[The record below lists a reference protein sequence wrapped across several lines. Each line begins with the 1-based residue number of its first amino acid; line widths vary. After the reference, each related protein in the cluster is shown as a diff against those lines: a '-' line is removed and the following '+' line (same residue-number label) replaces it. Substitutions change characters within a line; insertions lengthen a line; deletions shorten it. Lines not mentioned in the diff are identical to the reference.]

1 MVGTLFI
8 GAALMEA
15 CGAAKLVGMT
25 PRFEAKCTYGSAD
38 RFLPRNTT
46 KMALRRTLTRAL
58 ARQIRPTTA
67 RGQRLWGVRWPQ
79 CSINARP
86 DLRLDSAGN
95 GTLTRPYSKPSSS
108 SIMSSQDLAAAG
120 QADRETARAD
130 SNEQEEVEEE
140 EEEEGPPVVETWH
153 EAVDAVL
160 EATRAAFP
168 SSPGY
173 DAASPGEFQTYWRGV
188 FKRLHQ
194 QVTSD
199 ARISEHLTSPP
210 CTKFW
215 VNVFAQGA
223 DDEGYSCPCCL
234 PDVEPSVR
242 LENPAGVT
250 KGDLVAGLGAF
261 LYGGDG
267 PPRVHVEDADEEGVM
282 PEKEEQGKRTG
293 VLVHK
298 ADWMSEG
305 GGGDDGKT
313 YVYGGGW
320 IDRPAM
326 IWMYCCQPG
335 EFAEKAKKA
344 VENLQK
350 EGDGKKE
357 SEMMA
362 KL

>member
-1 MVGTLFI
+1 MVGTLSI
-8 GAALMEA
+8 GAAPVEA
-15 CGAAKLVGMT
+15 CGTAHLVGMT
-25 PRFEAKCTYGSAD
+25 PRCEAKCTYGSAN
-38 RFLPRNTT
+38 RFLLYSTT
-46 KMALRRTLTRAL
+46 KMALRRTLTWAL
-58 ARQIRPTTA
+58 SRQTRPTTA
-67 RGQRLWGVRWPQ
+67 RGQRLWRVRWPQ
-79 CSINARP
+79 SSINARP
-86 DLRLDSAGN
+86 YLRLDSAGN
-95 GTLTRPYSKPSSS
+95 GTLTRPYSQPSS
-108 SIMSSQDLAAAG
+108 SIMSSQNLDAAA
-120 QADRETARAD
+120 QADRETARLD

-140 EEEEGPPVVETWH
+140 EEEEGPPMVETWH

-168 SSPGY
+168 SSPAY
-173 DAASPGEFQTYWRGV
+173 DTASPGEFQSYWRGV
-188 FKRLHQ
+188 FTRLHQ
-194 QVTSD
+194 QVKSD

-223 DDEGYSCPCCL
+223 GDEGYSCPCCL

-267 PPRVHVEDADEEGVM
+267 PPRVHVEDEDGEDVL

-305 GGGDDGKT
+305 SDNDDGKT

-344 VENLQK
+344 VAKLR
-350 EGDGKKE
+350 EGSDGEKE
-357 SEMMA
+357 SEIMS